1 MSLSNLPAFLRGP
14 GDRPFRVLIAL
25 SGLTVAFTFFMLAA
39 VLILSANRSD
49 QLSQARLHQVVEYAL
64 TKSIERVPY
73 DQESVAVWDD
83 AVKFVK
89 GIDLKWVDINLGVW
103 MYEYFK
109 HDRSY
114 VLNAEDQV
122 LYSMADG
129 KQVSV
134 SRRLPLGKI
143 PEVVAELRKRIRSGE
158 LDRYERGQ
166 QRVPRALDLGYVDGR
181 PAVISSMPLVSDT
194 GEVAQGRGTESVIVS
209 IRFLDN
215 TFLQDLAD
223 AYLLKGVRFST
234 TNNLT
239 SGEQSYPL
247 RNVAGASVGYFI
259 WKPVLPGSTILSDLG
274 PLFGIGSLLVGIAV
288 LLLMR
293 SLRGTCTELVVSEAH
308 SKHLAYHDVLTGLP
322 NRAYFDD
329 RLEKYLS
336 EVRAG
341 SGQLALLF
349 LDLDRFKEVND
360 TFGHAVGDALIREVT
375 AQLSAVI
382 SPGDELA
389 RMGGDEFAVIKRA
402 RSQKEVSEFCAL
414 IAATVT
420 QPFEINGLKV
430 AVGVSIGVAMAP
442 EAGTDRGELARKA
455 DIALYRAKKS
465 ATERFK
471 FFTEK
476 MGQKIQARREL
487 ETELRQALDTGV
499 GLEVAYQ
506 LIYAVDGLK
515 PTGAEALVRW
525 EHPRLG
531 SISPSVFVALAEE
544 CGLINRLGDWVL
556 RKACGAAQAWEP
568 NTIAVNVSTV
578 QCQQPDFAER
588 VFSIL
593 RDTGLSPN
601 RLEIEITESVL
612 LDASG
617 ASARTLKALRAGGVR
632 IALDDFG
639 TGYSSLSYL
648 LKLEVDRIKIDRSF
662 IQHLDAA
669 QSRSIVEAIVTMAKA
684 VNVAVTAE
692 GVETH
697 AQLIFLAQTGCDH
710 LQGYLFSK
718 PVGALHLTELLMA
731 ERTTPMLARVRLAR
745 SVDA

>member
-1 MSLSNLPAFLRGP
+1 MKNNLQALLRGP
-14 GDRPFRVLIAL
+14 GDRPFRVLILL

-39 VLILSANRSD
+39 VLMLSAKRSD

-64 TKSIERVPY
+64 AKSIERVPY
-73 DQESVAVWDD
+73 DQESVAIWDD
-83 AVKFVK
+83 AIKFVQ
-89 GIDLKWVDINLGVW
+89 GFDHKWVDINLGVW
-103 MYEYFK
+103 MYDYFK

-122 LYSMADG
+122 VYSMADG

-134 SRRLPLGKI
+134 SRRLPLGQI
-143 PEVVAELRKRIRSGE
+143 PQVVAELRKKIRSGE
-158 LDRYERGQ
+158 LDRYDRGQ
-166 QRVPRALDLGYVDGR
+166 QRVPRALDLAYVDGR
-181 PAVISSMPLVSDT
+181 PAIISSMPLVSDT
-194 GEVAQGRGTESVIVS
+194 GEITQARGTESVLVS
-209 IRFLDN
+209 IRFLDS
-215 TFLQDLAD
+215 TFLQDLAA
-223 AYLLKGVRFST
+223 AYLLEGVRFAR
-234 TNNLT
+234 TNDLA

-247 RNVAGASVGYFI
+247 RNAAGASVGYFI
-259 WKPVLPGSTILSDLG
+259 WRPVLPGSTILSDLG

-293 SLRGTCTELVVSEAH
+293 SLRGACTELVVSEAH
-308 SKHLAYHDVLTGLP
+308 SKHLAFHDVLTGLP

-336 EVRAG
+336 DVRGG

-349 LDLDRFKEVND
+349 LDLDQFKEVND

-402 RSQKEVSEFCAL
+402 SSKEEVLGFCAL
-414 IAATVT
+414 LAATVGR
-420 QPFEINGLKV
+420 PFEINGLKV

-465 ATERFK
+465 TTERFR
-471 FFTEK
+471 FFNEE
-476 MGQKIQARREL
+476 MGQTIQARREL
-487 ETELRQALDTGV
+487 EAELRHALDTGS

-506 LIYAVDGLK
+506 LIYAVNELK

-531 SISPSVFVALAEE
+531 SISPNVFVALAEE

-593 RDTGLSPN
+593 RDTGLSPD

-639 TGYSSLSYL
+639 TGSSSLSYL

-669 QSRSIVEAIVTMAKA
+669 QSRSIVQAIVTMAKA

-745 SVDA
+745 TVDG